1 MHYIIDRQ
9 RRLVITVGEGLVT
22 FADVDGHQNNLIADP
37 EFDPTFDQ
45 IGDLS
50 WVTDFALSPD
60 EVRIAAARSVFSPES
75 RRVGI
80 APDDLPYAMLRMF
93 ETYRRI
99 FGGGENTQVFRARE
113 EALAWFHDHPK
124 NATA

>member
-50 WVTDFALSPD
+50 RVTEFALSPD
-60 EVRIAAARSVFSPES
+60 EVRIVAARHVFAPGS

-80 APDDLPYAMLRMF
+80 APGDLPFAMLRMF
-93 ETYRRI
+93 ETYREI
-99 FGGGENTQVFRARE
+99 FGSGEITQVFRTRE

-124 NATA
+124 RATA